1 MQNQFLFP
9 AFFSLQNKTCLI
21 VGFGRVGMR
30 KLHGLLSANPYSVLV
45 LDLKPLSSLSK
56 RQIDLLADRRVRYEV
71 RSCTREDI
79 SGCFLVF
86 AATNNKEE
94 NARIAKLCAND
105 GVLCNSA
112 SCPQDGSFIIP
123 ANITK
128 NNVCLAISTGGAS
141 PALAKKWL
149 EEQKLWLDNKAS
161 FALFMGKLRCIILTT
176 EKNSDLNANFF
187 RKIVNSSFEE
197 WFISRNTDK
206 CAAWLQQELS
216 SDLYNKVKE
225 ILYDL
230 T

>member
-9 AFFSLQNKTCLI
+9 AFLSLQNKTCLI

-45 LDLKPLSSLSK
+45 LDLKPLSALSK
-56 RQIDLLADRRVRYEV
+56 KQKDLLADRRVRYES

-79 SGCFLVF
+79 SGRFLVF
-86 AATNNKEE
+86 AATSNKEE
-94 NARIAKLCAND
+94 NTRIAEFCVKD

-112 SCPQDGSFIIP
+112 SSPEDGSFIIP

-128 NNVCLAISTGGAS
+128 QNVCMAISTGGAS

-149 EEQKLWLDNKAS
+149 EELNPWLDNKAS
-161 FALFMGKLRCIILTT
+161 FALFMGKLRCIILAT
-176 EKNSDLNANFF
+176 EKNSDLNAKFF
-187 RKIVNSSFEE
+187 RKLVNSSFEE
-197 WFISRNTDK
+197 WFISRNIDM

-230 T
+230 P